1 MLSVPDFTSTGMG
14 VVWHDGQRSDPA
26 CEVTQC
32 VTEGRPE
39 IVLQAQHS
47 PKLQKTE
54 AAGAAGRTRGGMGDH
69 ERRECGSKSGRQGC
83 REAHSSGE
91 VVEH

>member
-47 PKLQKTE
+47 PRLQKPE
-54 AAGAAGRTRGGMGDH
+54 AAAAGRTRDGMGDR
-69 ERRECGSKSGRQGC
+69 ERRECGSESGRQGC
-83 REAHSSGE
+83 REAHSSDE
-91 VVEH
+91 MVEH